1 MCDQETRIFYV
12 TVGLDPRQLNSM
24 IRAIT
29 RELARISE
37 TLVPAEEFNRIKAY
51 IRGSIQLGLEGT
63 QQVAY
68 WLGSQES
75 LRGKIFDID
84 EIIALVEAVTIE
96 DIQRVAQT
104 CFAPEWR
111 RLALIGPCEPRQ
123 AELFGELLKGGD

>member
-1 MCDQETRIFYV
+1 
-12 TVGLDPRQLNSM
+12 
-24 IRAIT
+24 
-29 RELARISE
+29 
-37 TLVPAEEFNRIKAY
+37 VPAEEFNRIKAY